1 MYIQGTEDNSY
12 KWVAFLCVYTGV
24 WRYLTEYSQ
33 EEQPTFFIYN
43 VLTGCLRKIV

>member
-1 MYIQGTEDNSY
+1 LAIPN
-12 KWVAFLCVYTGV
+12 
-24 WRYLTEYSQ
+24 EYSQ